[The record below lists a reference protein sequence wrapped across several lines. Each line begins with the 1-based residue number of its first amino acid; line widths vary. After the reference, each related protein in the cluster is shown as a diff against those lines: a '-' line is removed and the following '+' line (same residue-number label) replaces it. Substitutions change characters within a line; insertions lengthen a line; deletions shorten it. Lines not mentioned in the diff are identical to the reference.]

1 LPQLSII
8 IVSYN
13 CRELLAECVASI
25 QAQASR
31 ITPEIVIVDNASADG
46 VGAMVRTRFP
56 EVLYLQ
62 NEDNLGFSRANNIG
76 MQRATGK
83 YFLLLNPDTTLP
95 PGNVL
100 DPLVDYMENH
110 PGVGAAG
117 GNLVDPHGNKQVSA
131 GYAPS
136 PMTLFAFSFFLA
148 KITGNRV
155 KGLSLLPVK
164 GAGISEVR
172 VDWLCAAC
180 MIVRREVL
188 ETVGA
193 FNEDYFLYGED
204 IEWGCRISSGGW
216 EVCHLPWAKV
226 VHMERGTQQQERGV
240 SCAWVD
246 GMARVYG
253 DLNPG
258 RSRLFFKSCLGAGLA
273 LRALLYG
280 VLSLFSRDPWPRQRT
295 VEMSAWLRH
304 LLSAQKG

>member
-1 LPQLSII
+1 LPQISII

-13 CRELLAECVASI
+13 CRDLLAECLSSI
-25 QAQASR
+25 YAQASR
-31 ITPEIVIVDNASADG
+31 FAPEIVVVDNASGDG
-46 VGAMVRTRFP
+46 VEDMVRSRFP
-56 EVLYLQ
+56 DVLFIR
-62 NEDNLGFSRANNIG
+62 NEANVGFSRANNLG

-100 DPLVDYMENH
+100 DPLVDYMDNN
-110 PGVGAAG
+110 PRVGAAG

-131 GYAPS
+131 GYAPG
-136 PMTLFAFSFFLA
+136 PLTLFAFSFFLA
-148 KITGNRV
+148 KMTGNRI

-164 GAGISEVR
+164 DAGITAVR

-188 ETVGA
+188 DTVGA

-216 EVCHLPWAKV
+216 EVCHLPWVKV
-226 VHMERGTQQQERGV
+226 VHMERGTQQLERGV

-258 RSRLFFKSCLGAGLA
+258 RSRLYFTCCLGAGLA
-273 LRALLYG
+273 LRAVLYG
-280 VLSLFSRDPWPRQRT
+280 VLSLFSRNPWPRQRT

-304 LLSAQKG
+304 LLTSERG